1 MRATVNWKQNMTF
14 IGSADSG
21 YSLQMD
27 ADASVGGDD
36 SGVRPM
42 ELLALGL
49 AGCTAMDVISI
60 LRKKRQDVTQFNVR
74 VDAQRSKEHPKVFT
88 HMIITYIVTGRSV
101 DEIAVLRSIEL
112 TVTKYCPAQFMFAQV
127 VPIDLQYEIYEDEG
141 ESERRLTHQGT
152 WQETLPE

>member
-1 MRATVNWKQNMTF
+1 MKAIVNWKQNLTF

-27 ADASVGGDD
+27 AEAALGGDN

-60 LRKKRQDVTQFNVR
+60 LRKKRQDVTQFDVR
-74 VDAQRSKEHPKVFT
+74 VDARRSKEHPKVFT
-88 HMIITYIVTGRSV
+88 QMVITYIVTGKSV
-101 DEIAVLRSIEL
+101 DEIAVLRCIEL
-112 TVTKYCPAQFMFAQV
+112 AAMKYCPAQFMFAQV
-127 VPIDLQYEIYEDEG
+127 VPIDLQYEIYEDDG
-141 ESERRLTHQGT
+141 GGERRLIHQGI
-152 WQETLPE
+152 WQEALPE